1 MITSLPSIAILI
13 DCWKSPVPGDAL
25 SKCFNNIINFLD
37 ATESITTVVLATYN
51 CKTERYTPNSIWADN
66 NMSLFSNPT
75 RKKIIDLKLAFDL
88 LYANSIN
95 NFKPEQTDPIIWNYL
110 HPAKYQVAMYWWWEL
125 EYYLLLHPEIKNIY
139 FFGMAWE
146 GCVRYRPLGYEA
158 VIEEA
163 PHLNILTNDK
173 CILSEVHSAPTYIEN
188 DLNWKSIDN
197 DIYLYQ
203 PTSLSI

>member
-13 DCWKSPVPGDAL
+13 DCWKSIDEDT
-25 SKCFNNIINFLD
+25 SRCFNEITNFIDSTDSII
-37 ATESITTVVLATYN
+37 TVILATYN

-66 NMSLFSNPT
+66 NMALFKNPI
-75 RKKIIDLKLAFDL
+75 RKKIIDTKLAFDL
-88 LYANSIN
+88 LYTHKN
-95 NFKPEQTDPIIWNYL
+95 NTFQVQPAQTSPIIWNYL
-110 HPAKYQVAMYWWWEL
+110 NPNKYQIAMYWWWEL

-163 PHLNILTNDK
+163 PHLNILTNSK
-173 CILSEVHSAPTYIEN
+173 CILSEIHSDPTYIEN
-188 DLNWKSIDN
+188 DANWKSIGN
-197 DIYLYQ
+197 DIYHYQ
-203 PTSLSI
+203 PALPSV